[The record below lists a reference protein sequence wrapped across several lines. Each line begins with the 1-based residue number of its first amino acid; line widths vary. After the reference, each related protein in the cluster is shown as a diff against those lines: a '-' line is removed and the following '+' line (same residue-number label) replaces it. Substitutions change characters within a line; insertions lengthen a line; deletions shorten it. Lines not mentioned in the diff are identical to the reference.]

1 MTDSKNKPNAMF
13 WVVGIIALIWNAM
26 GVDAYIQQAYN
37 SERHQAM
44 YPDPKQLEIVN
55 NLPSWLTAVFAIA
68 VFSGVLGCLFLLL
81 RKNIANM
88 LFKLSL
94 LAVIIQTI
102 FNLFINEGK
111 EFYGSFEYSM
121 LILIPVFA
129 LFLVWYTK
137 SASKKGWVS

>member
-1 MTDSKNKPNAMF
+1 MTDSKNKPTAIF

-37 SERHQAM
+37 TERHQAM

-55 NLPSWLTAVFAIA
+55 NLPTWLTAVFAIA
-68 VFSGVLGCLFLLL
+68 VFSGVLGCIFLLL
-81 RKNIANM
+81 RKNIANF

-102 FNLFINEGK
+102 YNLFMNEGK

-121 LILIPVFA
+121 LLMIPVFA

-137 SASKKGWVS
+137 KATTKGWVS